1 MCNPAV
7 SKANITQTTINSLP
21 VTYFI
26 CNRQYVFLILPTFPF
41 YKQKVFLLL
50 KVLFSK
56 GLVALLMF

>member
-1 MCNPAV
+1 MYNPAV

-21 VTYFI
+21 VTYLI
-26 CNRQYVFLILPTFPF
+26 RNRQYVFLMSTFPF
-41 YKQKVFLLL
+41 YEQNVFLLS